1 MQTAIVDGELVLLS
15 LIYADGR
22 RLCLLQLALHQMR
35 WITRHA
41 SLFGFG
47 LIALFKRD
55 LVEGLFAKRSI
66 DLQIV
71 IVNEHLS
78 FSLAKVTACFSD
90 SYIGLTE
97 ARRGQALRIVYVSCT
112 FIQCSANIWQ
122 SDAVMFVTC
131 RSIHTL
137 QQAISL

>member
-1 MQTAIVDGELVLLS
+1 MQAVVIDCELVLLPF
-15 LIYADGR
+15 IYADSR
-22 RLCLLQLALHQMR
+22 RLCLLQFALHQMR
-35 WITRHA
+35 WVTRHA
-41 SLFGFG
+41 TLFGFG
-47 LIALFKRD
+47 LVTLFKRD
-55 LVEGLFAKRSI
+55 LVEGLFAEGSV

-78 FSLAKVTACFSD
+78 FSLAEVTACFSD

-97 ARRGQALRIVYVSCT
+97 ARRGHALRIVYVSCT

-122 SDAVMFVTC
+122 SDAVMFVTS

>member
-55 LVEGLFAKRSI
+55 LVEGLFAERSV
-66 DLQIV
+66 DLQV
-71 IVNEHLS
+71 VVVNEHLS
-78 FSLAKVTACFSD
+78 FSLAKATACFSD
-90 SYIGLTE
+90 SYISL
-97 ARRGQALRIVYVSCT
+97 AKASRGHALRFDNIGCT
-112 FIQCSANIWQ
+112 L
-122 SDAVMFVTC
+122 V
-131 RSIHTL
+131 
-137 QQAISL
+137 